1 MQPIPTPITELVD
14 ALLAAG
20 CNMWALGDG
29 YVIGEPQEEPQA
41 GNVALILAAFGPRD
55 HALEPIARYL
65 RQLGRDLDDSG

>member
-1 MQPIPTPITELVD
+1 
-14 ALLAAG
+14 
-20 CNMWALGDG
+20 MWALGDG